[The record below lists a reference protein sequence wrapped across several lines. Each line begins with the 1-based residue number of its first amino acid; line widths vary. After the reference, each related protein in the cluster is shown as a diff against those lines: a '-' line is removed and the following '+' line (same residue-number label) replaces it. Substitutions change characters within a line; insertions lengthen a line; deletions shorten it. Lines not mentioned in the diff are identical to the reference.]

1 MNNISFSMPAHIVPG
16 PVECHCGIV
25 GESPAENV
33 YVCEP
38 EQRQGKSEVLY
49 LCGYLLIF
57 VGLEE
62 ALAESVCMVC
72 MCVGKCM

>member
-1 MNNISFSMPAHIVPG
+1 MNNISFSMSAHIVPG
-16 PVECHCGIV
+16 PVACHCGIV

-38 EQRQGKSEVLY
+38 EQRQRKSEVLY

-57 VGLEE
+57 VRLEE
-62 ALAESVCMVC
+62 AFAENVCIVMYVC
-72 MCVGKCM
+72 G